1 MYMRVFYIFIFSI
14 LFNGCSDSDYKNIK
28 SNELNVLIWDE
39 QQSEQKEAYDKF
51 IGEVIA
57 DHLDKN
63 PKINTKS
70 VSIDDS
76 HYGLSDDLLDW
87 SDIII
92 WWGHVRHDDIPDE
105 TVDKILTRLTN
116 GELDFI
122 ALHSAHWAKPFME
135 AMNYKTISNIK
146 DNNPEYFDN
155 SDYSIN
161 YIEPFVDRSAP
172 ERKDVLTPRVE
183 LRKFPSGKINT
194 NIYLPNSCFPAYR
207 PDGKSS
213 FIHSLKSDHPIM
225 KGVPQKFEITSTEMY
240 DEPFH
245 VPEPDEVVF
254 DERWETGEWFRSGAI
269 WNIGK
274 GKLFYFRPGH
284 ETYDVF
290 TNQNVLKIIENSC
303 LWMFNTTK

>member
-1 MYMRVFYIFIFSI
+1 MHMRLFYLFIFFI
-14 LFNGCSDSDYKNIK
+14 LFNGCSNSDNKSIN
-28 SNELNVLIWDE
+28 SNEINVLIWDE

-105 TVDKILTRLTN
+105 TVDKILKRLIN

-135 AMNYKTISNIK
+135 AMNYKTISKIK
-146 DNNPEYFDN
+146 DNNPEYFNN
-155 SDYSIN
+155 SD
-161 YIEPFVDRSAP
+161 
-172 ERKDVLTPRVE
+172 
-183 LRKFPSGKINT
+183 
-194 NIYLPNSCFPAYR
+194 
-207 PDGKSS
+207 
-213 FIHSLKSDHPIM
+213 
-225 KGVPQKFEITSTEMY
+225 
-240 DEPFH
+240 
-245 VPEPDEVVF
+245 
-254 DERWETGEWFRSGAI
+254 
-269 WNIGK
+269 
-274 GKLFYFRPGH
+274 
-284 ETYDVF
+284 
-290 TNQNVLKIIENSC
+290 
-303 LWMFNTTK
+303 

>member
-105 TVDKILTRLTN
+105 TCLLYT
-116 GELDFI
+116 
-122 ALHSAHWAKPFME
+122 SP
-135 AMNYKTISNIK
+135 S
-146 DNNPEYFDN
+146 
-155 SDYSIN
+155 
-161 YIEPFVDRSAP
+161 
-172 ERKDVLTPRVE
+172 PR
-183 LRKFPSGKINT
+183 
-194 NIYLPNSCFPAYR
+194 
-207 PDGKSS
+207 D
-213 FIHSLKSDHPIM
+213 
-225 KGVPQKFEITSTEMY
+225 
-240 DEPFH
+240 
-245 VPEPDEVVF
+245 
-254 DERWETGEWFRSGAI
+254 
-269 WNIGK
+269 
-274 GKLFYFRPGH
+274 
-284 ETYDVF
+284 
-290 TNQNVLKIIENSC
+290 
-303 LWMFNTTK
+303 

>member
-1 MYMRVFYIFIFSI
+1 MRMRVFYLFIFLI
-14 LFNGCSDSDYKNIK
+14 LFNGCSDHDNKSIK
-28 SNELNVLIWDE
+28 SNEINVLIWDE
-39 QQSEQKEAYDKF
+39 QQTEQKEAYDKF

-57 DHLDKN
+57 DHLNKN

-76 HYGLSDDLLDW
+76 EYGLSVELLDW

-92 WWGHVRHDDIPDE
+92 WWGHRRHDDIPDE
-105 TVDKILTRLTN
+105 TVDKILKRLIN
-116 GELDFI
+116 GKLDFI

-135 AMNYKTISNIK
+135 AMNYRTISNIK
-146 DNNPEYFDN
+146 DNHPEYFDN
-155 SDYSIN
+155 SEYAIN
-161 YIEPFVDRSAP
+161 YITPFDEREAP
-172 ERKDVLTPRVE
+172 QRTDILTPRVE
-183 LRKFPSGKINT
+183 LRKFPSGKINA
-194 NIYLPNSCFPAYR
+194 NVYLPNSCFPAYR

-213 FIHSLKSDHPIM
+213 FIHSLNSGHPIM
-225 KGVPQKFEITSTEMY
+225 KGVPEKFEISSTEMY

-245 VPEPDEVVF
+245 VPDPDEVVF

-274 GKLFYFRPGH
+274 GQLFYFRPGH

-290 TNQNVLKIIENSC
+290 DNQNVLKIIENSC
-303 LWMFNTTK
+303 FWMFNS